1 MGVNKLV
8 EFQLL
13 TGTPGT
19 DKETKNMVLF
29 AKSYLAHKMNKTYFS
44 IKGTGD
50 NKQAPGFT

>member
-19 DKETKNMVLF
+19 DKETKNTVLF